1 MNVHEAISTHSRKQ
15 YTHLEI
21 FKQLDEQREQAIEEA
36 ISLCKAGSSFSV
48 NSINQITRQI
58 NTHAL
63 NGISPIRMEVSE
75 EMVREFV
82 SRHK

>member
-36 ISLCKAGSSFSV
+36 VTLCKAGLSFSV

-58 NTHAL
+58 NAHAF

-75 EMVREFV
+75 EMVSEFV
-82 SRHK
+82 ARHK